1 MPVLFVCA
9 DEWRE
14 VMAVSSIFE
23 RMGSRMNAIKVVSFA
38 LVLLCTPQWTHD
50 AAAQA
55 APRAEDETAVAR
67 FYLQSGRWREAR
79 DAYEKL
85 TLQSNAPA
93 SAYSGLGEAYMQLGE
108 RERAVAAFE
117 AALKRQPDIHAQR
130 RLVDLLAQSK
140 DGWARATEI
149 LKAYLEQRPDDVARR
164 SQLADLLISQ
174 SRIREAIPHLG
185 EVVKAHPQ
193 DADRRLLYAR
203 ALAWN
208 GQSKEAQDHFAR
220 AMGGGVALQG
230 EDLKLVALAEEANG
244 KHAAAYG
251 HFKSYVEAHPD
262 DADALAGLGRTA
274 NLTRNY
280 DDVDRVIQRLRE
292 MSVRRPELAVTIA
305 RLEVNRGRRE
315 AALPEYERALEQTSD
330 PALAK
335 EYADIQGSIKK
346 GQAGR
351 KVAAGALA
359 PLPLPPVAPGVAPEK
374 LPKLAAPKPAP
385 VALDASENKTAAAVA
400 ALATAQMKAG
410 DLDAAAATLAQA
422 GTLVDQRADLLSLRG
437 GVAFA
442 QGHADAAEQDYQA
455 ALKLRPKH
463 LEATKGLA
471 SVYAARGEYQRVESL
486 LPSLKRGARR
496 DYDRLRREI
505 AQQRKSQQL
514 ETKIERASDESS
526 EALLRK
532 AVAQAPE
539 RVDYRLRL
547 AQLLERSGRG
557 NEALPLYA
565 ALRSQQPDLREAYLG
580 PVRVYIAQGDEKNAR
595 AGFEEFQRLFPG
607 EENAV
612 RVALLSVEAEEHK
625 RAGAY
630 TEAVASYRNALKLAP
645 NDSKLWN
652 GLAGAYFTARQLPDA
667 LQAFQAASK
676 ADPNDVDAA
685 NGQVDVLATLAS
697 DALGR
702 GEQDAARR
710 YVAQAL
716 QVQGGS
722 TQSVKGLVE
731 MSMTTGDYESA
742 QLALERMPSGDEKN
756 RLRQLVDVER
766 QLQTWRNDP
775 DTANPREALSLA
787 ERGLNVAPRRDDL
800 LLVRAQA
807 LERLGE
813 SDRAL
818 SAYRKLREGSTT
830 TAITPDEPVAVVEKT
845 IKASNGKARKAAK
858 EKPSP
863 VVVVESVPPVQDLPA
878 REIVSR
884 EIVVEQD
891 RGADVGYT
899 LAEAAALQRAGKL
912 DEAIHVVHQALDQ
925 DPENV
930 NAQLAL
936 GGLYSQQQ
944 EYGLAIAAYEAAR
957 ARRPHDAFVT
967 NALAGAYFSNGDLE
981 QARTLYDSVLD
992 EHPSNPEAMRGST
1005 NLLLATAGRHLSA
1018 QELDAADSAIEQV
1031 LQRDPQN
1038 AEALSMRARIAL
1050 AGQDWERARVYAR
1063 QLPDAA
1069 QGQKISET
1077 LSIQERLTQW
1087 REDPSSMSARSA
1099 LQLAKRGRELD
1110 PYRGDFAYDEARAA
1124 ELVGDHSLAL
1134 SSYRRL
1140 AEAPDA
1146 SAEAY
1151 AGQVRA
1157 LTAMKRYS
1165 EAEQALTAY
1174 SAAHPEAANRERA
1187 NLRRA
1192 QAGALLD
1199 SGRTNE
1205 AFFAAREALALDP
1218 EDADSLKVIAGVY
1231 SKQGQFQDAIDT
1243 HRAVLAAN
1251 PDDPGSLQGIA
1262 GAYEGVGDWQAAE
1275 AAYRRLDTVPGHEVS
1290 AETWNRIAFHRD
1302 MEYARQLIEAGRFAD
1317 ARDLMEQLRQRNPR
1331 DPDVWAGL
1339 SEVTLETGADTLAL
1353 TYAEQGLALN
1363 RSSSRLQAARI
1374 RALSKLG
1381 RYADARRALATD
1393 QRTLGAQATAELSR
1407 DVRRAQDRIDRE
1419 RLTREGRLDQVYL
1432 LLAQDYRSDPNDVDT
1447 LKSIGFLFLQTKQY
1461 VEAQQFFSRAQALAP
1476 EDRDTRLGLAYA
1488 LRGGGNTRE
1497 ALDILEDQYEASQDP
1512 ELGLALAEMYHDMGR
1527 DGDAA
1532 EILEEAEARGG
1543 VGLYGLPPQ
1552 PGSGYA
1558 SSGVVPDSILPP
1570 LKLPQG
1576 TLRAKPAP
1584 VEAAPPRR
1592 WQGSRATARLT
1603 SQQLAA
1609 AASDTMND
1617 AAPAAAAAFAG
1628 GALEPLR
1635 DWAVA
1640 GEGQVAQGQL
1650 AEDLPSFERIMR
1662 DVRAKGRSGKA
1673 TAVPTRVPTQ
1683 RVWQEPRIEPTP
1695 VPRLAPPP
1703 RRQTTSQVS
1712 APVVY
1717 EDSLPPVRLEWERR
1731 HDPSTQGVPRYS
1743 DLSAIQ
1749 YEPIPEEIEAPPPVK
1764 ALSPE
1769 ARARAERLARDLARK
1784 RAVKVGIG
1792 FRYDF
1797 LSAVADWRADEFAIY
1812 RFPMFVDIP
1821 AALNTRFRLTA
1832 EPTLVD
1838 NGDKRDAGVGGMA
1851 TLNGLALGTDAVV
1864 LSGGVGGTP
1873 LGFPRRPYLTGFA
1886 QLDLKPT
1893 PWLTLTPFY
1902 ERQPVMESML
1912 SFRGQT
1918 LVPGN
1923 SDTFIGKVIQDRFG
1937 GRVGFTSPAQIDGVL
1952 ELAYSTLQGIRI
1964 PDNEKFD
1971 GFLGV
1976 GRTFDLRAYENQI
1989 RPGIELAFFHYEKD
2003 LSEPVRGS
2011 SSSDADLIAAVNERR
2026 TGGGYFSPDAF
2037 VQALLRLDFMGPF
2050 FPDTLDGATF
2060 ILTGKV
2066 GGQWISGVDSEFF
2079 EDAEGSRIA
2088 GGIEGTLNFPIEDIA
2103 ILTTSAGGFWAD
2115 PYNRHFFM
2123 VNLVF
2128 PLAF

>member
-1 MPVLFVCA
+1 
-9 DEWRE
+9 
-14 VMAVSSIFE
+14 MAVSSIFE
-23 RMGSRMNAIKVVSFA
+23 RMDSRMRAIKALSLSLA
-38 LVLLCTPQWTHD
+38 LVCSPLWTY
-50 AAAQA
+50 AASAQA
-55 APRAEDETAVAR
+55 TSRAEDEAAVAR

-85 TLQSNAPA
+85 TLQPNAPA
-93 SAYSGLGEAYMQLGE
+93 SSYSGLGEAYMQLGE

-117 AALKRQPDIHAQR
+117 AALKRQPDVHAQR
-130 RLVDLLAQSK
+130 RLVDLLSQSK
-140 DGWARATEI
+140 EGWPRATEI

-174 SRIREAIPHLG
+174 SRIREAIPQLA
-185 EVVKAHPQ
+185 EIVQARPQ

-203 ALAWN
+203 SLAWN

-220 AMGGGVALQG
+220 ALAGGVALQG
-230 EDLKLVALAEEANG
+230 EDLKLVALAEEAGG

-274 NLTRNY
+274 NMTRNY

-292 MSVRRPELAVTIA
+292 MSVRRPDLAVTIA

-315 AALPEYERALEQTSD
+315 AALPEYERALELSSD

-335 EYADIQGSIKK
+335 EYADIQGSLVKK
-346 GQAGR
+346 QGQAG
-351 KVAAGALA
+351 KKAAAVAVS
-359 PLPLPPVAPGVAPEK
+359 PLPLQPAAPVVVPEN
-374 LPKLAAPKPAP
+374 LPKLIAPKPAP
-385 VALDASENKTAAAVA
+385 VTLDASANKTAAAVA
-400 ALATAQMKAG
+400 ALASAQMKAG
-410 DLDAAAATLAQA
+410 NLDAAAATLEQA
-422 GTLVDQRADLLSLRG
+422 GTLVDQRADLLALRG
-437 GVAFA
+437 GIAFA
-442 QGHADAAEQDYQA
+442 QGNPEAAEQDYQA
-455 ALKLRPKH
+455 ALKLKPQH

-471 SVYAARGEYQRVESL
+471 AVYAARGEYSRAESL
-486 LPSLKRGARR
+486 LPSLKRRARR
-496 DYDRLRREI
+496 DYDRLRKEI

-557 NEALPLYA
+557 NEALPLYM

-625 RAGAY
+625 RAGNY
-630 TEAVASYRNALKLAP
+630 KESVDSYRNALKLAP
-645 NDSKLWN
+645 NDAKLWN
-652 GLAGAYFTARQLPDA
+652 GLAGSYFAARQLPDA
-667 LQAFQAASK
+667 LHAFQAAGK
-676 ADPNDVDAA
+676 ADPDDVDAA
-685 NGQVDVLATLAS
+685 NGQVDVLATMAS

-702 GEQDAARR
+702 GEQDATRR

-716 QVQGGS
+716 QVKGGS
-722 TQSVKGLVE
+722 AQSVKGLIE
-731 MSMTTGDYESA
+731 MSMTSGDYESA
-742 QLALERMPSGDEKN
+742 QLALERLPNGDEKN

-766 QLQTWRNDP
+766 QLQPWRNDP
-775 DTANPREALSLA
+775 DNANPREVLSLA
-787 ERGLNVAPRRDDL
+787 ERGLSVAPRRDDL
-800 LLVRAQA
+800 MLVRAQA

-818 SAYRKLREGSTT
+818 SAYRKLREGP
-830 TAITPDEPVAVVEKT
+830 TAMANAPSEAAIEVAKVVDVT
-845 IKASNGKARKAAK
+845 
-858 EKPSP
+858 EKPSKGRKQKAGKSVP
-863 VVVVESVPPVQDLPA
+863 KEKAPPAVVVESSPPAPELPA
-878 REIVSR
+878 EPGRAR
-884 EIVVEQD
+884 
-891 RGADVGYT
+891 DVGYT

-912 DEAIHVVHQALDQ
+912 DEAIHLVHQALDQ

-981 QARTLYDSVLD
+981 QARALYDSVLD
-992 EHPSNPEAMRGST
+992 EYPSNPEALRGNT
-1005 NLLLATAGRHLSA
+1005 NLLLAIAGRHLSA
-1018 QELDAADSAIEQV
+1018 QELEAADAAIEQV
-1031 LQRDPQN
+1031 LERDPNN
-1038 AEALSMRARIAL
+1038 AEALSMRAQIAL

-1077 LSIQERLTQW
+1077 LSIQERLAQW
-1087 REDPSSMSARSA
+1087 REDPSTMSARSA

-1275 AAYRRLDTVPGHEVS
+1275 ATYRRLDTIPGYEVS

-1317 ARDLMEQLRQRNPR
+1317 ARDLMEQLRERNPR

-1363 RSSSRLQAARI
+1363 RSSARLQAARI

-1381 RYADARRALATD
+1381 RYADARQAIAND
-1393 QRTLGAQATAELSR
+1393 QRTLGAQTAAELAR

-1447 LKSIGFLFLQTKQY
+1447 LKSIGFLYLQTKQY
-1461 VEAQQFFSRAQALAP
+1461 VEAEQFFSRAQALAP
-1476 EDRDTRLGLAYA
+1476 EDGDVRLGLAYA
-1488 LRGGGNTRE
+1488 LRGSGNTRE
-1497 ALDILEDQYEASQDP
+1497 ALDILEDQYEASKDP

-1527 DGDAA
+1527 DGDASA
-1532 EILEEAEARGG
+1532 ILEEAGSRGG
-1543 VGLYGLPPQ
+1543 VGVYGLPPQ

-1558 SSGVVPDSILPP
+1558 SSGAVVDSILPP

-1584 VEAAPPRR
+1584 VDALPPRR

-1603 SQQLAA
+1603 SQPLAA
-1609 AASDTMND
+1609 AATDSMND
-1617 AAPAAAAAFAG
+1617 AAPAAAAMFSG
-1628 GALEPLR
+1628 GAVEALR
-1635 DWAVA
+1635 AWAAHRERDVA
-1640 GEGQVAQGQL
+1640 EAQI

-1673 TAVPTRVPTQ
+1673 TAVPTRVPTP
-1683 RVWQEPRIEPTP
+1683 RGWQEPRIETTP
-1695 VPRLAPPP
+1695 VPRLATPA
-1703 RRQTTSQVS
+1703 RRQARSQVP

-1749 YEPIPEEIEAPPPVK
+1749 YETIPEEVEAPPVK

-1769 ARARAERLARDLARK
+1769 ARLRAERLARDLARK
-1784 RAVKVGIG
+1784 QAVKVGLG

-1797 LSAVADWRADEFAIY
+1797 LSAVADWRADQFAIY
-1812 RFPMFVDIP
+1812 RFPMFVDLP

-1838 NGDKRDAGVGGMA
+1838 NGDKRDAGVSGMA
-1851 TLNGLALGTDAVV
+1851 TLNGLALGTDAIV

-1873 LGFPRRPYLTGFA
+1873 WGFPRRPYLTGFA
-1886 QLDLKPT
+1886 QLDLKPA

-1912 SFRGQT
+1912 SFRGQK
-1918 LVPGN
+1918 LVSGN

-1937 GRVGFTSPAQIDGVL
+1937 GRIGFTTPALIDGVL

-1976 GRTFDLRAYENQI
+1976 GRTFELRNYDNQI
-1989 RPGIELAFFHYEKD
+1989 RPGVELAFFHYDKD

-2037 VQALLRLDFMGPF
+2037 VQALLRLDFTGPF
-2050 FPDTLDGATF
+2050 FPDTLDDATF
-2060 ILTGKV
+2060 LVTGKV
-2066 GGQWISGVDSEFF
+2066 GGQWISGVDSDFF

-2088 GGIEGTLNFPIEDIA
+2088 GGIEGTLNFPIEEIA
-2103 ILTTSAGGFWAD
+2103 VLTTSAGGFWAD
-2115 PYNRHFFM
+2115 PYNRHFFL